1 MVPEVQLR
9 SSKKSPLLL
18 SPLHRVAPRIP
29 VASHARIVNLEHQ
42 KPDSRALDRFGIE
55 AALRLGLLPLRPAG
69 AVTPVAGARRTDFDA
84 ALPELEKAL
93 GPVAYCRAERHE
105 IEAHIAS
112 MRAPTLSAR
121 AAARTALPE
130 SCRGWS
136 GRKLAVWGFIFGSL
150 VFGFALAT
158 PQMLA
163 AVLTLWATV
172 TLMSVTALRSVAALV
187 ELNHARRL
195 GQNWA
200 SQRTLREPGAEL
212 PFVSLLVPLCD
223 EQDIAPRL
231 VERLCRLDYDRN
243 RLETLLILEA
253 DDHRTNAALENA
265 RLPDWM
271 RVIRVPAGGIRTK
284 PRALNYAL
292 DFARGD
298 IVGVYDAEDAPAPDQ
313 LLKVAKAFRTSGPRT
328 ACVQGVL
335 DFYNTRESWLTRCF
349 TIDYATWF
357 RLVLPGLVRLGLPIP
372 LGGTT
377 VFFRRHV
384 LDRIGRWDAH
394 NLTEDADLGIRLSRR
409 GYHVAFI
416 PTVTEEEATAS
427 VPAWIRQRSRWIKGY
442 AVTWA
447 VHMRDPLR
455 LLGELGPLRFLCVQI
470 LLFGTLSQFILAPFL
485 WSFWLILFG
494 LPHPVAAILPW
505 TAIVLL
511 GVLFL
516 LSEVATLAIAAFSVA
531 TPRHRWLIKWVPVMH
546 LYFPLAAIASWKGY
560 AELIWKPFFWDKTAH
575 GGPATQPP
583 ADLGAPHPPH
593 PA

>member
-9 SSKKSPLLL
+9 YPKTSPLLL
-18 SPLHRVAPRIP
+18 SPLHRVGSTTPAP
-29 VASHARIVNLEHQ
+29 SHAGIVNLEHQ
-42 KPDSRALDRFGIE
+42 KPDARALDRFGIE

-69 AVTPVAGARRTDFDA
+69 AITPVAGARRTDFDA
-84 ALPELEKAL
+84 ALPDLEQAL
-93 GPVAYCRAERHE
+93 GPVAFCRAERHE
-105 IEAHIAS
+105 IEAHIVD

-121 AAARTALPE
+121 ASARTSPSE

-136 GRKLAVWGFIFGSL
+136 GRKLAAWGL
-150 VFGFALAT
+150 VFGGLLLALAVAM
-158 PQMLA
+158 PQVLA
-163 AVLTLWATV
+163 VVLTLWATV
-172 TLMSVTALRSVAALV
+172 TLLSVTALRSLAALV

-195 GQNWA
+195 GQNWT
-200 SQRTLREPGAEL
+200 SQRALRDPGAEQ
-212 PFVSLLVPLCD
+212 PFISLLVPLYD
-223 EQDIAPRL
+223 EQDIAARL
-231 VERLCRLDYDRN
+231 VERLDRLDYDRN
-243 RLETLLILEA
+243 RLEALLILEA
-253 DDHRTNAALENA
+253 DDNRTRAALENA
-265 RLPDWM
+265 RLPEWM

-292 DFARGD
+292 DFTRGD

-313 LLKVAKAFRTSGPRT
+313 LLKVARAFRTSGPRT

-335 DFYNTRESWLTRCF
+335 DFYNARQTWLTRCF
-349 TIDYATWF
+349 TIDYAIWF
-357 RLVLPGLVRLGLPIP
+357 RLVLPGLVRLGLAIP

-377 VFFRRHV
+377 VFFRRDA

-394 NLTEDADLGIRLSRR
+394 NVTEDADLGIRLARR

-455 LLGELGPLRFLCVQI
+455 LLGELGPLRFLGVQI

-494 LPHPVAAILPW
+494 LPHPVDSILPW
-505 TAIVLL
+505 TAVVLL
-511 GVLFL
+511 GALFL
-516 LSEVATLAIAAFSVA
+516 LSEVATLAIAALSVA

-546 LYFPLAAIASWKGY
+546 LYFPLASIASWKGY

-575 GGPATQPP
+575 GGPAIQPP
-583 ADLGAPHPPH
+583 ADRAATHPRH